1 MGTIDRIYELLAIL
15 HSRRYAVSI
24 ADLAAQLECSTPTV
38 KRYLAKLRNEYN
50 APVRYDFKYQGYVLD
65 KTGDEAI
72 QFPGLWFNVSE
83 LHSLLTI
90 HELIDKLDPGFLRTE
105 LLPLRSRIEKLL
117 TLRGVNTGELSR
129 RFLFIGTGIRV
140 CCPLTFK
147 LVATAAMERKRLK
160 LRYHS
165 RGRDKQSTRH
175 VSPQRLIYYR
185 NNWYL
190 AVYCHTRRAL
200 RTLSLDRMSEVV
212 PQKNQCVEV
221 EEAVLHDHF
230 TASFGIFAGQPQQ
243 EAVLV
248 FSQESARWVAEERW
262 HPNQQGQWLADGS
275 FELRLPYADQR
286 ELVMEILRHG
296 PEVQVIAPPVLQQ
309 AVRTRLRWALEQ
321 YEKNEENEK
330 YIATGSLSDTE
341 R

>member
-1 MGTIDRIYELLAIL
+1 MATIDRIYELLAL
-15 HSRRYAVSI
+15 LYVRRYPVTS
-24 ADLAAQLECSTPTV
+24 ADLAAELECSIPTV
-38 KRYLAKLRNEYN
+38 KRYLAKLRNQYE

-65 KTGDEAI
+65 KTDDESI

-129 RFLFIGTGIRV
+129 RFMFIGIGVRL

-147 LVATAAMERKRLK
+147 LVASAVMERKRLK

-165 RGRDKQSTRH
+165 RGRDKQGIRH

-185 NNWYL
+185 GNWYL
-190 AVYCHTRRAL
+190 AVYCHSRRAL

-212 PQKNQCVEV
+212 PQETTCVEI
-221 EEAVLHDHF
+221 EEEVLHSHF

-243 EAVLV
+243 EAVLI
-248 FSQESARWVAEERW
+248 FSRESARWVAEERW

-275 FELRLPYADQR
+275 FELRLPYADER
-286 ELVMEILRHG
+286 ELIMEILRHG
-296 PEVQVIAPPVLQQ
+296 PEVRVIAPPELAQ
-309 AVRTRLRWALEQ
+309 AVAERLRQALNRYKKME
-321 YEKNEENEK
+321 
-330 YIATGSLSDTE
+330 
-341 R
+341 